1 MPNETRQ
8 KNPAERPENSNGKGH
23 RERRDAAR
31 YSRNTALTPMNSRPI
46 VPASVLLQKKLL
58 TPEQLRLYDALIKQT
73 RRRHP
78 FFVLDND
85 LAIYQCRSATELAAG
100 LDHPLILLA
109 PVQATAGEGMSILA
123 GYADERAVAV
133 MFDLVNRSEERRVGK
148 ECRS

>member
-23 RERRDAAR
+23 RERRDTAR

-73 RRRHP
+73 RRHP

-85 LAIYQCRSATELAAG
+85 LPIYQRRSAA
-100 LDHPLILLA
+100 
-109 PVQATAGEGMSILA
+109 
-123 GYADERAVAV
+123 
-133 MFDLVNRSEERRVGK
+133 
-148 ECRS
+148 